1 MRTLPLITLSLIACA
16 SSGLKTAT
24 AQDDALEGASVNV
37 ETLASQDGARAEA
50 ALSCASGKGTELSCE
65 ELDELLLLRHARSPR
80 GREILVHLLE
90 GRLVDAIS
98 REQGLRASET
108 AISAH
113 IKVLEE
119 QIIASGQ
126 AKSLNEYLS
135 NSDVDP
141 AVFKEYM
148 RLAVLQEKLTQISLG
163 IEDGG
168 NVTGEQQTAWLDAE
182 IEQRGLHETWEN
194 TPPKDGVILTCPPV
208 QLMTAE
214 FLAHLRAQLSLSEL
228 RENCYHLLLAR
239 RIRARMPDLAPRK
252 LEEAIEREV
261 QRRRQ
266 AAESDPA
273 YSGVDFERL
282 LASQGLTLDSLK
294 RDPSVMIAALSGLY
308 IDEVHSEDGLRAAYN
323 TERAYFDGYYGEAL
337 GVRAILLQASLYPNE
352 FIPRTFEAAER
363 ELIKAMELVRSEED
377 FIAIA
382 QELSEAKGVLAKG
395 AQHWMPKL
403 DKQIGTELLS
413 EAFSRW
419 GGQPELPALPADRLL
434 GPRRTPKGYAVLWIS
449 GRRPAPAWESMAV
462 YVRQD
467 LRKRFIEEVLKPS
480 DVILKIP
487 GVSGD

>member
-1 MRTLPLITLSLIACA
+1 MESVPAR
-16 SSGLKTAT
+16 
-24 AQDDALEGASVNV
+24 DRALESTSVNV
-37 ETLASQDGARAEA
+37 EVLASQDGSQAEA

-65 ELDELLLLRHARSPR
+65 ELDKLLLLRHARSPR
-80 GREILVHLLE
+80 GREILQHLLE

-98 REQGLRASET
+98 KEQGLVASEVE
-108 AISAH
+108 ISER

-119 QIIASGQ
+119 QIIASRQ
-126 AKSLNEYLS
+126 AKGLNEYLS
-135 NSDVDP
+135 KSGVNP

-148 RLAVLQEKLTQISLG
+148 RLAILQEKLTQISLG

-168 NVTGEQQTAWLDAE
+168 NVTGEQQTAWLDSE
-182 IEQRGLHETWEN
+182 IEQRGLQEPWEN
-194 TPPKDGVILTCPPV
+194 TPPKDGVILNCPPV
-208 QLMTAE
+208 QLKTAE
-214 FLAHLRAQLSLSEL
+214 FLAHLRAQLSPDEL

-252 LEEAIEREV
+252 LETAIEKEV
-261 QRRRQ
+261 QRRRLV
-266 AAESDPA
+266 AESDPA

-282 LASQGLTLDSLK
+282 LASQGLTLESLK

-337 GVRAILLQASLYPNE
+337 GVRAILLQASLFPNE
-352 FIPRTFEAAER
+352 FIPRTFEAAE
-363 ELIKAMELVRSEED
+363 KELVQVMNLVSSEDD

-382 QELSEAKGVLAKG
+382 KELSEAKGVLSKG
-395 AQHWMPKL
+395 ALHWMPKL
-403 DKQIGTELLS
+403 GKQIGADLLG

-419 GGQPELPALPADRLL
+419 GGRPELPTSPPERLL
-434 GPRRTPKGYAVLWIS
+434 GPRRTPKGYAILWVS
-449 GRRPAPAWESMAV
+449 ARKPAPAWDAMAV